1 MKDKIIGI
9 IIQSLNSLNEEWN
22 NPSLEHIDVN
32 TRIYG
37 SGGNVDSLGLVTLI
51 TDLEERLTSDFLRD
65 IVLADEKA
73 MSQQNSPF
81 RSVESLSNYIEHLIQ
96 SETRNV

>member
-1 MKDKIIGI
+1 MKEKIIGI
-9 IIQSLNSLNEEWN
+9 IIQSLENLNEEWN
-22 NPSLEHIDVN
+22 NPDLEHIDVG

-51 TDLEERLTSDFLRD
+51 TDLEERLESEFLRE